1 MHWTVVKLNSHI
13 MCWFLDF
20 VLVLM
25 LWRHFFEL
33 ICLLNVHY
41 SFMRMIIPIFMCG
54 LDLFN
59 FLWWFRFSYGGNL
72 PKNFILKYVDLL
84 NDNFIDD
91 LVKLDL
97 IFYLCLI
104 LFLASCFWEFWF
116 VKKARISHIADCFNE
131 IESTFLQFE
140 NVFLLFFW
148 KFRQILF
155 DKLFMQVF
163 VLFLIIL
170 IGLDFFLDHL
180 RQILRMQMESFWL
193 DRTVT
198 RIFLELPIK

>member
-1 MHWTVVKLNSHI
+1 

-97 IFYLCLI
+97 IFDLGLI
-104 LFLASCFWEFWF
+104 LFLASCFWEFGL

-131 IESTFLQFE
+131 VESTCLQFE
-140 NVFLLFFW
+140 NVLLLFLW
-148 KFRQILF
+148 KFRQLLL
-155 DKLFMQVF
+155 DKLVMPLMQVF
-163 VLFLIIL
+163 FLFLIML
-170 IGLDFFLDHL
+170 IGLDFFLGHL
-180 RQILRMQMESFWL
+180 MEIGCIRMESL
-193 DRTVT
+193 RLGRTVT
-198 RIFLELPIK
+198 RNFLVRSIK